1 VVGLTRGYRIG
12 HSLGVPVSRAG
23 EPHGTHGMLPDDT
36 EMDAAFL
43 VARPGI
49 PTGRSLGRVDMRDV
63 APTLAARLGLT
74 LPEAEGR
81 DLLAR

>member
-1 VVGLTRGYRIG
+1 
-12 HSLGVPVSRAG
+12 
-23 EPHGTHGMLPDDT
+23 MLPDDT